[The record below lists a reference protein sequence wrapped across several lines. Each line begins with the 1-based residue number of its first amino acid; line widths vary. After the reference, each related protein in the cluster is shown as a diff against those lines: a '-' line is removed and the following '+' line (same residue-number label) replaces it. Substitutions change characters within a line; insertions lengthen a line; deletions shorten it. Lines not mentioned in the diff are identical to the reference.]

1 MSRPIY
7 GIAKRD
13 NDPCNCVPETPPS
26 VTLSTFLGILASLR
40 NVIDK
45 FYDPF
50 MGVAQI
56 IGRLTMSAKVA
67 PPIFMRLR
75 WIEDHPGVKFDK
87 QNAAHR
93 NDLKFL
99 YNLYD
104 QEWRDD
110 PMFKALGIK

>member
-7 GIAKRD
+7 GIANRD

-45 FYDPF
+45 FYNPF
-50 MGVAQI
+50 MGVADVV
-56 IGRLTMSAKVA
+56 GRLTMSASV
-67 PPIFMRLR
+67 PTTIFMRLK
-75 WIEDHPGVKFDK
+75 WIEGHPGVKFDK
-87 QNAAHR
+87 QNEEHHK
-93 NDLKFL
+93 DLKFL
-99 YNLYD
+99 YNVYN
-104 QEWRDD
+104 QKWCDD